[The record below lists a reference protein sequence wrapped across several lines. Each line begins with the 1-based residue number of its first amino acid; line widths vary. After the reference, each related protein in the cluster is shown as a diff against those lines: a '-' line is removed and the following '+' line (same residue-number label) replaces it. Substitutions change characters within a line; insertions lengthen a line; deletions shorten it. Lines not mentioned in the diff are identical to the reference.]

1 MAHPPVTRRALLSR
15 EAEWMMATG
24 SDMRVKAYNLNGDR
38 VGVAGVGE
46 GAQRLTFPSKL
57 TVDRILGFQHW
68 IKEAPAGGPKWY
80 EILGDWKPT
89 RIVFING
96 TVANPEDPVGMCG
109 DTVWVVDTTP
119 SYEEYYEDEKPLI
132 DLTELRTPRTPSD
145 GFGD

>member
-1 MAHPPVTRRALLSR
+1 
-15 EAEWMMATG
+15 
-24 SDMRVKAYNLNGDR
+24 MRVKAYNLNGER

-46 GAQRLTFPSKL
+46 GAQRLTFPFKL
-57 TVDRILGFQHW
+57 TVERILGFQHW

-96 TVANPEDPVGMCG
+96 TVANPEDPVGRFG

-119 SYEEYYEDEKPLI
+119 SNEEYYEDETPLI
-132 DLTELRTPRTPSD
+132 HRIELRTPTTPL
-145 GFGD
+145 FE

>member
-1 MAHPPVTRRALLSR
+1 MAIAPLTRQALHRR
-15 EAEWMMATG
+15 EWEWSEAAS

-80 EILGDWKPT
+80 EILGDWKPS

-96 TVANPEDPVGMCG
+96 TVANPEDPVGMC
-109 DTVWVVDTTP
+109 
-119 SYEEYYEDEKPLI
+119 
-132 DLTELRTPRTPSD
+132 
-145 GFGD
+145 

>member
-1 MAHPPVTRRALLSR
+1 MS
-15 EAEWMMATG
+15 
-24 SDMRVKAYNLNGDR
+24 AYNMNGDR

-46 GAQRLTFPSKL
+46 GAQRLTCPSKL

-68 IKEAPAGGPKWY
+68 IKED
-80 EILGDWKPT
+80 ELLGDWKPT

-96 TVANPEDPVGMCG
+96 NVANPEDPVGMCG

-119 SYEEYYEDEKPLI
+119 SDEEYYEDENPLI

-145 GFGD
+145 GFRD